1 MRIAILISSLFA
13 VGCAELKVD
22 IDADE
27 DGLLTSEEEALGTD
41 PLEPD
46 SDGDGHLDGDEATGG
61 FNPLDAESHPY
72 KGGYTTI
79 PCEDGVP
86 DGTGYAVGQI
96 SPSFEL
102 VDQHDEIVTLS
113 DFCGQAVVIE
123 TSAFW

>member
-1 MRIAILISSLFA
+1 MRTAILISTLFS

-27 DGLLTSEEEALGTD
+27 DGLLTSEEEELGTD

-46 SDGDGHLDGDEATGG
+46 SDGDGHLDGDEAVGG

-72 KGGYTTI
+72 KGGYRTI
-79 PCEDGVP
+79 PCETEPVSS
-86 DGTGYAVGQI
+86 GYAVGDI
-96 SPSFEL
+96 SEDWEL
-102 VDQHDEIVTLS
+102 VDQHNEMVTLS
-113 DFCGQAVVIE
+113 DFCGQTVVLE